1 MRFKIVLF
9 VQREE
14 FGNVLPVSYQYEL
27 SSCIYRKLTENR
39 TLYQDWLRKNG
50 FEEERNLRYK
60 LFSVSNFYVPKIK
73 VEEDRLHIL
82 AKKIQLWIS
91 FLPERGTEE
100 YIKRVLEN
108 QELLIGDRIS
118 QVRFTVESVEEI
130 RKVDFAE
137 SVDYLS
143 LSPIVV
149 STLRM
154 NRSIEYI
161 GPYDDGYCDILLD
174 NILEKYYH
182 FYGHE
187 FPYNPQFRLDILNDP
202 KRKGIFIKRF
212 SMDETK
218 VIGFMYKF
226 RLTMHPTLQH
236 LVYNTGLGDKVGLG
250 FGCVEVIR
258 DPN

>member
-1 MRFKIVLF
+1 MNKQHYVSKLDGTK

-14 FGNVLPVSYQYEL
+14 ERRHIVDKKSQHWSYCE
-27 SSCIYRKLTENR
+27 
-39 TLYQDWLRKNG
+39 
-50 FEEERNLRYK
+50 
-60 LFSVSNFYVPKIK
+60 
-73 VEEDRLHIL
+73 
-82 AKKIQLWIS
+82 
-91 FLPERGTEE
+91 PERGTEE

-108 QELLIGDRIS
+108 QELWIGDRIS
-118 QVRFTVESVEEI
+118 QIRFAVESVEEI

-161 GPYDDGYCDILLD
+161 GPYDDGYCAILLD